1 MLTVEAG
8 AMSSLKLD
16 FVVYLGDPDEGKTI
30 PSAEAIQKAAD
41 EHKGVLSFSE
51 GVYGA
56 IAVTKAGK
64 RIAELLPDPVIQLVT
79 GFVRA
84 VPFVLDGEPET
95 SMLVESETG
104 YMFEPS
110 GDDIL
115 LSNFRGDA
123 YEPDE
128 YLIER
133 ETMPLDAFAEQSIAM
148 GERVVQLI
156 KKIDPKH
163 MDDDYT
169 KTLTEFLDMA
179 KSKFRTFRLERER
192 GVRR

>member
-1 MLTVEAG
+1 
-8 AMSSLKLD
+8 MSSLKVD
-16 FVVYLGDPDEGKTI
+16 FVVYLGDPDEEKTI
-30 PSAEAIQKAAD
+30 PSAEAIQKAD
-41 EHKGVLSFSE
+41 EHKGALSFSE

-56 IAVTKAGK
+56 IVVTKAGK
-64 RIAELLPDPVIQLVT
+64 RIGELQPDPVIQLVT

-115 LSNFRGDA
+115 FSNFRGDA

-128 YLIER
+128 YMIER
-133 ETMPLDAFAEQSIAM
+133 ETQPLDAFAEQSIAM
-148 GERVVQLI
+148 GDRVVQLI
-156 KKIDPKH
+156 KKIDPGH
-163 MDDDYT
+163 LEHDYS